1 MAWDPAV
8 IAAVGGACGA
18 ILAGIPGVISA
29 IVAARKAT
37 ETAAKVDSVGKQV
50 GQHVYEQR
58 DRDSTLMERL
68 GSTQRAAEA
77 AAMKPSAVP
86 EETVSGYRRRAK
98 AAAEELEGLV
108 QQAKMVMGHTPT
120 EKVRVV
126 PMTPGYTG
134 KVPPPPPVKPED
146 E

>member
-1 MAWDPAV
+1 MAVDWTQVIVATVTGVPAIV
-8 IAAVGGACGA
+8 GAVGALWA
-18 ILAGIPGVISA
+18 
-29 IVAARKAT
+29 
-37 ETAAKVDSVGKQV
+37 AAKAREAKAGVDEVGKQV
-50 GQHVYEQR
+50 GRHVYEQR

-77 AAMKPSAVP
+77 AAMKQGPIP

-120 EKVRVV
+120 ERVPV
-126 PMTPGYTG
+126 ASLGFSG
-134 KVPPPPPVKPED
+134 KVPPPPPVPPIKD
-146 E
+146 DDD

>member
-1 MAWDPAV
+1 MAVDWTQVIVATVTGVPAIV
-8 IAAVGGACGA
+8 GAVGALWA
-18 ILAGIPGVISA
+18 
-29 IVAARKAT
+29 
-37 ETAAKVDSVGKQV
+37 AAKAREAKAGVDEVGKQV
-50 GQHVYEQR
+50 GRHVYEQR

-77 AAMKPSAVP
+77 AAMKPANAIP

-120 EKVRVV
+120 ERIPV
-126 PMTPGYTG
+126 TGFTG
-134 KVPPPPPVKPED
+134 KVPPPPPVPPIKD
-146 E
+146 DDD